1 MASSVPWLPIL
12 VLGAGVVSA
21 SFIRYL
27 WPYRHSPG
35 GWFFIGTIA
44 AESVWTLSY
53 GLALLV
59 FDPGLRALF
68 EIPIWLG
75 VNFIGVFFL
84 AFALEYTGRGGLVRS
99 PWMVGLVALQVVHT
113 VIVATNPLHGIAW
126 SSYQLEPVL
135 GAATVSYTHSLWLS
149 VNFAGILLLVSAGVF
164 LLVDAFFSYGR
175 LYRVQAAAIALSP
188 VLPGLGFFVWLV
200 EFGISPPLNLTPLT
214 FPIHLG
220 FVVYA
225 FFRRNMFELTPAA
238 RRASEQ
244 AAVEDLGSAVIV
256 VDDGDRLI
264 NLNAEARRVLGLDGA
279 APLGAPVDDYLPEID
294 HRADGGTIT
303 LAPDGVPREYAV
315 TTGTLDDAAGHVV
328 GHTIV
333 LQDITKE
340 KEREQRLGV
349 LNRVLRHN
357 LRNDLNV
364 VQGYL
369 ELIRAEIGDEEVE
382 RMVDTAEAKARDV
395 IALGEKARR
404 IENTVSDDGQA
415 RPVAVADLLAEVVGD
430 LEAEFPGA
438 EIDVS
443 VPPTVR
449 IDGAPSLLDG
459 VFRNLIE
466 NGMEHN
472 PNPTP
477 TVRVEL
483 TEEASGRAIFTVEDD
498 GPGIPDHELEVL
510 DADRETPLEHGSG
523 LGLWLV
529 TWGVRALGG
538 ELRFRTD
545 DTGTTATIQ
554 LPLAADVTSA

>member
-1 MASSVPWLPIL
+1 MASSVPWLPLL

-27 WPYRHSPG
+27 WPYRQRPG

-44 AESVWTLSY
+44 AESLWTLSY

-99 PWMVGLVALQVVHT
+99 PWMAGLVGLQVVHT
-113 VIVATNPLHGIAW
+113 GIVATNPLHGIAW
-126 SSYQLEPVL
+126 SGYQLEPVF
-135 GAATVSYTHSLWLS
+135 GAATVTYTHSLWLS
-149 VNFAGILLLVSAGVF
+149 VNFAGIFLMVSAGVF

-188 VLPGLGFFVWLV
+188 LLPGLGFFVWLI

-264 NLNAEARRVLGLDGA
+264 NLNAEARRVLGLDGP
-279 APLGAPVDDYLPEID
+279 APLGAPLEDYLPEVD
-294 HRADGGTIT
+294 PRADGGTIT
-303 LAPDGVPREYAV
+303 RAPDGAPRDYAV
-315 TTGTLDDAAGHVV
+315 TTGTLDDATGHVV

-333 LQDITKE
+333 LQDITTE

-369 ELIRAEIGDEEVE
+369 EMIRAEVADEEIE
-382 RMVDTAEAKARDV
+382 NMLETAETKTQDV

-404 IENTVSDDGQA
+404 IENTVSVEGEA
-415 RPVAVADLLAEVVGD
+415 RPVAVADLLADIVGD
-430 LEAEFPGA
+430 LEAEFPAA
-438 EIDVS
+438 EIDVA
-443 VPPTVR
+443 VPSAVR

-459 VFRNLIE
+459 VFRNLLE
-466 NGMEHN
+466 NAIEHN
-472 PNPTP
+472 PDPMP
-477 TVRVEL
+477 WVSVEL
-483 TEEASGRAIFTVEDD
+483 IDQASGAATFTVEDD

-510 DADRETPLEHGSG
+510 DADQETPLEHGSG

-529 TWGVRALGG
+529 TWGVRTLGG
-538 ELRFRTD
+538 ELSFRTD
-545 DTGTTATIQ
+545 DSGTTARVE
-554 LPLAADVTSA
+554 LPLAPDVTSS